1 MKIGILIIYSD
12 NEDYKKMMQ
21 IQKEYLEKFK
31 NEIIFYFCQMNN
43 EQENDLEVVDNFLY
57 VKGNESLLNI
67 LKKTIVSMK
76 YIIQNHNIDFLIRT
90 NISTIININKFK
102 QILQFIPR
110 TEFYGSSNYLNLQWL
125 SYEHGIYDNSLFG
138 TIYAQGTCIIFSKDI
153 VEDICRDSD
162 KLRYDLVDDLA
173 IGVYI
178 NTFKPHV
185 LESSQRISNG
195 LLTMIDTK
203 TNDVSQITDNHIFYR
218 NRYLS
223 YEANETRYNDIL
235 NMKYFTNYLFT

>member
-125 SYEHGIYDNSLFG
+125 SHEHGIYDNSLFG
-138 TIYAQGTCIIFSKDI
+138 TIYAQGTGIIFSKDM

-178 NTFKPHV
+178 NTFKSHV

-203 TNDVSQITDNHIFYR
+203 TNDVSQISVNHIFYR

-223 YEANETRYNDIL
+223 YEANETRDNDII
-235 NMKYFTNYLFT
+235 NMEYFINNLFT